1 MATDSDINDRLRKS
15 ARKLRAWNWMA
26 VISTRQA
33 EAVEIL
39 REEAKFLIQLGLEN
53 PGHAV
58 RIGRLIVAYR
68 HLIDAIDLCI
78 WQRETAAA

>member
-1 MATDSDINDRLRKS
+1 
-15 ARKLRAWNWMA
+15 MA

-33 EAVEIL
+33 EAVDIL
-39 REEAKFLIQLGLEN
+39 REEAKFLIQLGLEH
-53 PGHAV
+53 PAHAA

-68 HLIDAIDLCI
+68 RLIDAIDLRI